1 MKKLILI
8 LFASVF
14 LISCG
19 NDTDVLPNLS
29 IVMSSPDESTKNFGD
44 TIGVYLGSDLATSIN
59 VTITGG
65 AENLVVYDQTS
76 IICPDNGSCTGPGCL
91 DCLAQNN
98 GHPDEC
104 GCNECLVKNTD
115 FRFVGSWIPVCANS
129 TGHPSGCTCTEC
141 LALAGTSES
150 FVLNA
155 EATNEDGQSGSISL
169 TFLVQH

>member
-1 MKKLILI
+1 
-8 LFASVF
+8 
-14 LISCG
+14 
-19 NDTDVLPNLS
+19 
-29 IVMSSPDESTKNFGD
+29 
-44 TIGVYLGSDLATSIN
+44 
-59 VTITGG
+59 
-65 AENLVVYDQTS
+65 
-76 IICPDNGSCTGPGCL
+76 
-91 DCLAQNN
+91 
-98 GHPDEC
+98 
-104 GCNECLVKNTD
+104 LVKNTD